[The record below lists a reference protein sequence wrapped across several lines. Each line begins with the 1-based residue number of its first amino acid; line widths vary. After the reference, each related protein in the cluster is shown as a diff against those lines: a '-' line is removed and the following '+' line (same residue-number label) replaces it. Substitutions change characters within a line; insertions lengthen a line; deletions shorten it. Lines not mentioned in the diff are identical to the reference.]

1 MNDSLQQN
9 DVVAPVPPVNGG
21 VHLRGWALVGVLA
34 GLILTLL
41 LAALDQTIVGT
52 ALPHIIGDLH
62 GFDRYSWVMI
72 AYLCAA
78 IIVITLFLK
87 DVRLRKRGEGIPIDT
102 SQPAASPL
110 RLESARLGWHNVALS
125 GTSGGSLGQSMG
137 QQLYDCAS
145 PN

>member
-21 VHLRGWALVGVLA
+21 VHLRGWALVGVFA

-102 SQPAASPL
+102 SQPAASRL